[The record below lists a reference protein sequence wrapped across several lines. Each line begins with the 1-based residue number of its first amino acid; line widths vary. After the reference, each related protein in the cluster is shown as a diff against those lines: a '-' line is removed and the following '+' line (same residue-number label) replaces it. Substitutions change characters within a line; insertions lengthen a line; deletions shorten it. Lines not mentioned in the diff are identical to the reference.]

1 MSEPVRVLFVCTAN
15 ICRSAYAEVLS
26 RHLLGEDDSVT
37 VASGGI
43 HGFVDHRIDEHM
55 GAALAERGVDGSA
68 FRSRRLTLDM
78 VDSADL
84 VLTAETKHR
93 QYLLDDRPAAF
104 RRLFTLGQ
112 FEQVLAEQ
120 PDDLRGRDLLDA
132 ASRGLKPARPQDDV
146 VDPYRRGPDA
156 AAAAAEHIDRIVR
169 PVLSRL
175 RASE

>member
-1 MSEPVRVLFVCTAN
+1 MSDPVRILFVCTAN

-26 RHLLGEDDSVT
+26 RHLLGDDDSVA
-37 VASGGI
+37 VSSAGI
-43 HGFVDHRIDEHM
+43 HGFVDHPIDDDM
-55 GAALAERGVDGSA
+55 AAALAERGIDPSG
-68 FRSRRLTLDM
+68 FRSRRLTFDM

-120 PDDLRGRDLLDA
+120 ADDVRGRELLAA
-132 ASRGLKPARPQDDV
+132 ASRGLKPARPADDV

-156 AAAAAEHIDRIVR
+156 AAVAAEHIERIVR
-169 PVLSRL
+169 PALQRL
-175 RASE
+175 RTSA